1 MDPTREGQTKRG
13 TQRTSVK
20 VDQGQKTGGRSD
32 LTDVLAGPNAIAH
45 RPYGPAPKQGTQG
58 GGRPIDPA
66 VLRKGWVDERAV
78 STPAVQ
84 GLSDQDRRS
93 VGGSP
98 DRGPRCGAVRGGR
111 AGPRRDG
118 GRH

>member
-84 GLSDQDRRS
+84 DATIRPDGTPKII
-93 VGGSP
+93 VEGGSSRVDQP
-98 DRGPRCGAVRGGR
+98 GRG
-111 AGPRRDG
+111 
-118 GRH
+118 